1 MKLLPID
8 SKIKNIWYLLCL
20 WFKRWLILIS
30 CYFPFTATDVVS
42 TVNSIDHAGITYS
55 LSLLRTEPTY
65 AQPEQLWQFV
75 SDLSVSCP
83 NFSFVCSSDHGL
95 IFVVSFYMNMILYV
109 NYQPKKQI
117 LWKISVPDLR
127 FALDPK
133 ALRLPNPVSTCHFTK
148 CLIITDL
155 YRLFSPPYRSPTT
168 VEPTPSSWFLAPPYP
183 TPSTA
188 SHLPATQRTLSPL
201 SSLSDS
207 NRSVNQS
214 ALDLLFLTHWPWG
227 NQVVMGNVWGMRG
240 CSSQWVW
247 DLSNETS
254 RKSTW
259 RSISVEEKVYCI
271 EIFQRQNTVVQCN
284 WDQFFD
290 RLLDHG
296 CLIITL
302 KPGFSLWQEACQI
315 HVDTWSSMNVKI
327 VDCSF

>member
-8 SKIKNIWYLLCL
+8 LKIKNIWYLLCL

-133 ALRLPNPVSTCHFTK
+133 ALRLPNPVSTYQFYQVFDNNWSLSFVLSTIQVSDYSGTYTIQ
-148 CLIITDL
+148 LIPCTTLPNTIYSQPPTCNPEDTIT
-155 YRLFSPPYRSPTT
+155 F
-168 VEPTPSSWFLAPPYP
+168 E
-183 TPSTA
+183 
-188 SHLPATQRTLSPL
+188 LPIRFQQVSQSICIG
-201 SSLSDS
+201 SSLLNSL
-207 NRSVNQS
+207 
-214 ALDLLFLTHWPWG
+214 AMGEPGGHG
-227 NQVVMGNVWGMRG
+227 ECMGNERM
-240 CSSQWVW
+240 Q
-247 DLSNETS
+247 
-254 RKSTW
+254 
-259 RSISVEEKVYCI
+259 
-271 EIFQRQNTVVQCN
+271 
-284 WDQFFD
+284 
-290 RLLDHG
+290 
-296 CLIITL
+296 
-302 KPGFSLWQEACQI
+302 
-315 HVDTWSSMNVKI
+315 
-327 VDCSF
+327 